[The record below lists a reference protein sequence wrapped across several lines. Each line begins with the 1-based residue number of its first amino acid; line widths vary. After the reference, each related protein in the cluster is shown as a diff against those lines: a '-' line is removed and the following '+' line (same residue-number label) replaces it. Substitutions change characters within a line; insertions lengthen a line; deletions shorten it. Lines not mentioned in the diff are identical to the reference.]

1 MLSVTTQHP
10 NYWVG
15 LRPQN
20 YKKID
25 KKINKKAMHAPD
37 SYNYEINFLII
48 LSEATIF
55 RIGAE

>member
-1 MLSVTTQHP
+1 VHP

-37 SYNYEINFLII
+37 SYHYEINFLII
-48 LSEATIF
+48 LSEATIV